1 MKFNILRFINNLRYL
16 GRYNLKDMN
25 NKINA
30 KLSNDDLID
39 QAVYEAQSYKI
50 KKPTI
55 LDVEQSLE
63 SLLKSGNSVARYGDG
78 EVMIMGGYD
87 IPFQKYDKKLAD
99 RLKEI
104 VMNTQQG
111 LSVALAQFFYYMQD
125 ITHIKS
131 ELVARYCR
139 YEALKFRNILKDY
152 ISFDKIYLDTAI
164 SGAKNSKN
172 VEMLRLLWECK
183 NNAGGGGNKSL
194 KTESKVLL
202 VCCKEAWQSYQY
214 DIFENVQKEFLF
226 IPNKHAFSQYDSIL
240 RDILKYDKD
249 TIIILMAGPTAC
261 VLASDLA
268 YKGYRALDLGHIAKY
283 YDYFKRDILAKNDS
297 EMAKFFA
304 PDE

>member
-25 NKINA
+25 NKFNA

-183 NNAGGGGNKSL
+183 NNAGGGG
-194 KTESKVLL
+194 
-202 VCCKEAWQSYQY
+202 
-214 DIFENVQKEFLF
+214 
-226 IPNKHAFSQYDSIL
+226 
-240 RDILKYDKD
+240 
-249 TIIILMAGPTAC
+249 
-261 VLASDLA
+261 
-268 YKGYRALDLGHIAKY
+268 
-283 YDYFKRDILAKNDS
+283 
-297 EMAKFFA
+297 
-304 PDE
+304 